1 MPTWARVW
9 KKREDVVYIVGNDG
23 GQRRCVYIVL
33 IILGPVP
40 GSMGY
45 DALSWIYGPHKHNA
59 VRKVENS
66 SLDEW
71 EMDTQ

>member
-1 MPTWARVW
+1 
-9 KKREDVVYIVGNDG
+9 
-23 GQRRCVYIVL
+23 
-33 IILGPVP
+33 
-40 GSMGY
+40 MGY

-59 VRKVENS
+59 VKKVENS